1 MRWKAFFVV
10 AKRPSACYD
19 TSIGALIFRNL
30 RENTAAALFPP
41 FSTNTINSAKKQE
54 GYDMP
59 YIMALDQ
66 GTTSSRCILFDREGN
81 IAASAQREFRQY
93 YPQPGYVEHDAEEI
107 WTSQLA
113 VAREAMARLGV
124 TYRDI
129 AAIGITNQ
137 RETTIVWDRA
147 TGKPICPA
155 IVWQCRRTADY
166 CAALEKEGLVGFFRE
181 RTGLVL
187 DPYFSGTK
195 LRWIFDNIEGA
206 YDRACRGELAFGT
219 VDSWLIYR
227 LTGGRIHAT
236 DYTNASRT
244 LLYNIHTLDWDE
256 EILARLDIPR
266 AVLPEVR
273 PSSGLFGE
281 SDPALFGGPIPITGA
296 AGDQH
301 AALFGQACFHA
312 GDVKN
317 TYGTGGFLLMNT
329 GDKPVNSR
337 QGLLTTIAWGFDG
350 GVTYALEGSVFVAG
364 AAIQWL
370 RDELRL
376 IDSAPES
383 EYYASQVDSTGGV
396 YVVPAFTGLGAP
408 YWNAYAR
415 GAILGITRGTNRNH
429 IIRAT
434 LESIAYQTEDV
445 LRAMRADIDFPL
457 GSLRADGGASA
468 NNLLMQFQAD
478 ISSARVLR
486 PTCIETTALGAAYL
500 AGLAVGYFRDL
511 EEIARIWQCQ
521 REFQPQM
528 DAAARDALLE
538 GWHSAVKRVL

>member
-1 MRWKAFFVV
+1 M
-10 AKRPSACYD
+10 S
-19 TSIGALIFRNL
+19 
-30 RENTAAALFPP
+30 
-41 FSTNTINSAKKQE
+41 
-54 GYDMP
+54 

-66 GTTSSRCILFDREGN
+66 GTTSSRCILFDREGT
-81 IAASAQREFRQY
+81 IASSAQREFRQY

-107 WTSQLA
+107 WETQLG

-124 TYRDI
+124 TWQDI

-137 RETTIVWDRA
+137 RETTILWDRA
-147 TGKPICPA
+147 TGKPVCPA

-166 CAALEKEGLVGFFRE
+166 CAKLEAEGLTNFFRE
-181 RTGLVL
+181 RTGLVI

-195 LRWIFDNIEGA
+195 LRWIFDHIEGT

-227 LTGGRIHAT
+227 LTGGRVHAT

-244 LLYNIHTLDWDE
+244 MLYNIHTLDWDE
-256 EILARLDIPR
+256 EILQKLDIPR

-273 PSSGLFGE
+273 PSSGSFGE
-281 SDPALFGGPIPITGA
+281 SDPALFGGPIPIAGV

-301 AALFGQACFHA
+301 AALFGQACFSA

-317 TYGTGGFLLMNT
+317 TYGTGGFMLMNT
-329 GDKPVNSR
+329 GSTPVNSR
-337 QGLLTTIAWGFDG
+337 QGLLTTIAWGLDG
-350 GVTYALEGSVFVAG
+350 RVTYALEGSVFVAG

-383 EYYASQVDSTGGV
+383 EYYATQVDSTGGV

-408 YWNAYAR
+408 YWDAYAR

-429 IIRAT
+429 MIRAT
-434 LESIAYQTEDV
+434 LESIVYQTEDV
-445 LRAMRADIDFPL
+445 LRAMRSDVDFPL
-457 GSLRADGGASA
+457 GSFRADGGASA
-468 NNLLMQFQAD
+468 NNFLMQFQAD
-478 ISSARVLR
+478 ISATRVLR

-511 EEIARIWQCQ
+511 EEIGRIWQCQ
-521 REFQPQM
+521 REFTPEM
-528 DAAARDALLE
+528 PDDRRDALLE

>member
-1 MRWKAFFVV
+1 MR
-10 AKRPSACYD
+10 
-19 TSIGALIFRNL
+19 
-30 RENTAAALFPP
+30 
-41 FSTNTINSAKKQE
+41 
-54 GYDMP
+54 

-81 IAASAQREFRQY
+81 VATSVQREFRQY
-93 YPQPGYVEHDAEEI
+93 YPKPGYVEHDAEEI
-107 WTSQLA
+107 WESQLT
-113 VAREAMARLGV
+113 VAREAMSRLGIS
-124 TYRDI
+124 YREI

-137 RETTIVWDRA
+137 RETTIVWDRK
-147 TGKPICPA
+147 TGRAICPA

-166 CAALEKEGLVGFFRE
+166 CTQLEEAGLTEFFRE
-181 RTGLVL
+181 RTGLVI

-195 LRWIFDNIEGA
+195 LRWIFDHVEGA
-206 YDRACRGELAFGT
+206 YERACRGELAFGT

-227 LTGGRIHAT
+227 LTGGKVHAT

-244 LLYNIHTLDWDE
+244 MLYNIHTLDWDAD
-256 EILARLDIPR
+256 ILEKLDIPR

-273 PSSGLFGE
+273 PSSGCFGE

-301 AALFGQACFHA
+301 AALFGQVCFRP

-317 TYGTGGFLLMNT
+317 TYGTGGFMLMNT
-329 GDKPVNSR
+329 GEKPIESK

-350 GVTYALEGSVFVAG
+350 KVTYALEGSVFVAG
-364 AAIQWL
+364 AAILWL

-376 IDSAPES
+376 IDSAQES
-383 EYYASQVDSTGGV
+383 EYYATQVESTGGV

-408 YWNAYAR
+408 YWDAYAR

-434 LESIAYQTEDV
+434 LESIVYQTEDV
-445 LRAMRADIDFPL
+445 LRAMRSDAALPV

-468 NNLLMQFQAD
+468 NNFLMQFQSD
-478 ISSARVLR
+478 ISDTRVLR

-500 AGLAVGYFRDL
+500 AGLAVGYYRDL
-511 EEIARIWQCQ
+511 EELSLVWRCD
-521 REFQPQM
+521 REFRPEMTGEQ
-528 DAAARDALLE
+528 RSHLLD
-538 GWHSAVKRVL
+538 GWHTAVHRIL

>member
-1 MRWKAFFVV
+1 MR
-10 AKRPSACYD
+10 
-19 TSIGALIFRNL
+19 
-30 RENTAAALFPP
+30 
-41 FSTNTINSAKKQE
+41 
-54 GYDMP
+54 

-93 YPQPGYVEHDAEEI
+93 YPQPGFVEHDAEEI
-107 WTSQLA
+107 WDSQLT

-137 RETTIVWDRA
+137 RETTIVWDRK
-147 TGKPICPA
+147 TGRAICPA
-155 IVWQCRRTADY
+155 IVWQCRRTADF
-166 CAALEKEGLVGFFRE
+166 CAELEKEGLTEFFRE

-187 DPYFSGTK
+187 DPYFSATK
-195 LRWIFDNIEGA
+195 LRWIFDHVDGA
-206 YDRACRGELAFGT
+206 YERACRGELAFGT

-227 LTGGRIHAT
+227 LTGGRVHAT

-244 LLYNIHTLDWDE
+244 MLYNIRTLDWDE
-256 EILARLDIPR
+256 EILSLLDIPS

-273 PSSGLFGE
+273 PSSGAFGE
-281 SDPALFGGPIPITGA
+281 SDPSLFGGAIPIAGV

-301 AALFGQACFHA
+301 AALFGQACFRP

-317 TYGTGGFLLMNT
+317 TYGTGGFMLMNT
-329 GDKPVNSR
+329 GEVPVHST
-337 QGLLTTIAWGFDG
+337 QGLITTIAWGFEG
-350 GVTYALEGSVFVAG
+350 RITYALEGSVFVAG

-370 RDELRL
+370 RDELKL

-383 EYYASQVDSTGGV
+383 EYYATRVTSTGGV

-415 GAILGITRGTNRNH
+415 GAILGLTRGSNRDH

-445 LRAMRADIDFPL
+445 LCAMRSDVDFSL

-468 NNLLMQFQAD
+468 NNFLMQFQSD
-478 ISSARVLR
+478 ISCIHVLR
-486 PTCIETTALGAAYL
+486 PYCIETTALGAAYL
-500 AGLAVGYFRDL
+500 AGLSVGYYHDL
-511 EEIARIWQCQ
+511 DELSLVWRCD
-521 REFQPQM
+521 REFTPQM
-528 DAAARDALLE
+528 ESRERTHLLY
-538 GWHSAVKRVL
+538 GWHEAVRRVL